1 MAALART
8 YRLGEDDDLG
18 IVAGNRI
25 CGELSTIAA
34 LIATVS
40 IISGW
45 PAIAADVPLS
55 ERKSGYQ
62 FLARETRAMQDD
74 DTANPGM
81 LWVLDGEA
89 LWNRKV
95 GKANKSCADCH
106 NDASTSMKGVAARYP
121 AFNETANRPID
132 LEQRINICRTDQQ
145 NATPLL
151 FESNEM
157 LALAGFVGR
166 QSRGMPIA
174 VSDDERTKPFIQ
186 AGRAMF
192 ERRQGQL
199 NLSCAQCHD
208 DNWGAKLAG
217 VSVPQG
223 HPTGYPLYRLEWQA
237 MGSLQRRLR
246 NCLIGMRAQAYTF
259 GAPEYV
265 NLELFLMWRARG
277 MAIETPAVR
286 P

>member
-1 MAALART
+1 MAALAPT

-34 LIATVS
+34 LISAVS

-45 PAIAADVPLS
+45 PAIAADIPLS

-121 AFNETANRPID
+121 AFNEAANRPID

-166 QSRGMPIA
+166 QSRGIPIA

>member
-45 PAIAADVPLS
+45 PAIAADIPLS

-121 AFNETANRPID
+121 AFNEAANRPID

-157 LALAGFVGR
+157 LALAGFVAR